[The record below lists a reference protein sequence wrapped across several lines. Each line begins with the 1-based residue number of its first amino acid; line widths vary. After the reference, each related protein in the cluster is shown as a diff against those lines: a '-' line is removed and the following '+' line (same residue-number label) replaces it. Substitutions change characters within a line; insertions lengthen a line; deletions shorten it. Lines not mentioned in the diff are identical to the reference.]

1 MSKND
6 GWLYKF
12 RSRTLTAAVV
22 IIMAISFAG
31 CSGSSGDPAVASDA
45 AAKHVILIVGDGMQF
60 EHERAYNNY
69 VTGSYDTG
77 LEMGN
82 FPYKGQASTWD
93 VTTYNR
99 YAYTAGA
106 ATITDSGFD
115 PRVTASFTAALGY
128 DPAKGGKLPYAQ
140 DAMAAV
146 NSPAAMSYY
155 GAKLKLRATDGG
167 AVPAT
172 DSASA
177 ATALATGFKTD
188 DGNIAWR
195 PGDPDNGSLVTIA
208 EMYRNQKKAAMG
220 VISTVP
226 FSHATPAAFVSHNIS
241 RNNYQAITKEI
252 ITQVRPE
259 VVIGGGH
266 PAYND
271 KAGIS
276 GPAAYQYIGAPEY
289 ANLQSSTEYVL
300 AERTSGVDGGST
312 LLAKADE
319 AISGKKKLFG
329 LFGGVGGSFEYHNV
343 SNDGT
348 TSITRGSIENPTLAQ
363 ASTAALKV
371 LSHNKNGFFLMIEQG
386 DIDWA
391 NHADDYQGL
400 IGGMWDLDQ
409 AVRAVEAFI
418 DQPGDG
424 VDWSNTLVIITSD
437 HGNSFMRIDTAKKLA
452 KGKLPQ
458 QNPTS
463 DGGAPSGYAP
473 NVSYYYP
480 GTEITYGFDGKGLNS
495 HTNEPVTVY
504 ARGAGTQ
511 KLAALEGT
519 WYPGTKLLD
528 NTQLYSA
535 MMDWLEL
542 TDENRATSFA
552 PVFKVANAKAVR
564 ALAKPFTIA
573 ALPDTQVYAE
583 EGLIEFQK
591 QIEWVLDNA
600 AGQNIVFVTHLGD
613 VVDNGT
619 DVDQWSNA
627 MEALDPLLAQ
637 NSLPFSIVRGNH
649 DDPAFFLN
657 NIPVATIKGKPWF
670 VGAAPSGLTQAQM
683 FLAENA
689 RFLHIGFQKD
699 PAAAEIAWANALLAR
714 PDMQGLPVIVS
725 THDYI
730 DGSGQSTT
738 GRLLWNDFVRKNP
751 MVFMVLNGH
760 THTEYALVNHND
772 ANRPVYQMLS
782 DYQDRALGGNG
793 FMRLI
798 TIDPVQ
804 AKIVVKTFSPYF
816 RADEDDTNPNL
827 HYFET
832 DADSQFEYAVNVKE
846 RLASDTTFDFGAE
859 PPPPPLP
866 PLNYI
871 PAAVHYSHI
880 FQNRRP
886 LVGATTPYAG
896 TVDVQINENNATI
909 NYGGEATLTTDM
921 DDNGSRVHAFLRF
934 DNIIGTNPGQIPPGA
949 TITSAKL
956 IFSATSSTKGKVKMH
971 RMLTPWGEHSTWMD
985 FTPVNAAGQPTWEAL
1000 TYFNYDTGIYTTTV
1014 LPSVMVGGGVQADN
1028 AEAMAAVD
1036 ATFTMPKPIPVPF
1049 VLQPGGYG
1057 TVYKPPAAS
1066 GHPAENLTVNLSE
1079 AVQAWVN
1086 GQPNYGWFFE
1096 PTGSD
1101 GWDFETA
1108 EGKQPP
1114 ALVVEVA
1121 GSPLVQ

>member
-1 MSKND
+1 MRRNK

-12 RSRTLTAAVV
+12 RSRTLAAVV
-22 IIMAISFAG
+22 VLIMLSGLAG
-31 CSGSSGDPAVASDA
+31 CSGSDA
-45 AAKHVILIVGDGMQF
+45 AASNNAGAKNVILIIGDGMQL

-69 VTGSYDTG
+69 STGSYDTG
-77 LEMGN
+77 LEMWN
-82 FPYKGQASTWD
+82 FPYKGEASTWD

-106 ATITDSGFD
+106 PTIADSGFD
-115 PRVTASFTAALGY
+115 SQVTTSFAAALGY
-128 DPAKGGKLPYAQ
+128 DPAKGGKMPYVQ

-146 NSPAAMSYY
+146 NSTAAVNYY

-188 DGNIAWR
+188 DGNVAWR
-195 PGDPDNGSLVTIA
+195 TGDPDNGSLVTIA
-208 EMYRNQKKAAMG
+208 EMYRRQKKAAMG
-220 VISTVP
+220 VVSTVP
-226 FSHATPAAFVSHNIS
+226 FSHATPAGFVSHNVS

-289 ANLQSSTEYVL
+289 ANLQTSTEYVL
-300 AERTSGVDGGST
+300 AERKSGVDGGTT
-312 LLAKADE
+312 LLAKADQ

-329 LFGGVGGSFEYHNV
+329 LFGGAGGSFEYHNV

-348 TSITRGSIENPTLAQ
+348 ASITRGSIENPTLAQ

-371 LSHNKNGFFLMIEQG
+371 LSQNKNGFFLMIEQG

-391 NHADDYQGL
+391 NHADDYKGL
-400 IGGMWDLDQ
+400 MGGMWDLDL
-409 AVRAVEAFI
+409 AVKAVEAFI

-437 HGNSFMRIDTAKKLA
+437 HGNSYMRINTAMKLA

-458 QNPTS
+458 QNPLS
-463 DGGAPSGYAP
+463 DGGAASGYAT

-480 GTEITYGFDGKGLNS
+480 GGEITYGFDGNGLNS

-511 KLAALEGT
+511 SLTALEGA

-528 NTQLYSA
+528 NTHIYKA
-535 MMDWLEL
+535 MLDWLEL
-542 TDENRATSFA
+542 TDENRETSFV
-552 PVFKVANAKAVR
+552 PMFKAANAKAAR
-564 ALAKPFTIA
+564 ALTKPFTIA
-573 ALPDTQVYAE
+573 VLPDTQVYAE
-583 EGLIEFQK
+583 ENLIEFKK
-591 QIEWVLDNA
+591 QVDWVLDNA
-600 AGQNIVFVTHLGD
+600 ASQNIVFVTHLGD
-613 VVDNGT
+613 VVDNGI
-619 DVDQWSNA
+619 DRAQWTNA
-627 MEALDPLLAQ
+627 MAALDPLLAQ

-649 DDPAFFLN
+649 DEPAFFLN
-657 NIPVATIKGKPWF
+657 NIPVKTMQGKPWF

-683 FLAENA
+683 FTVENI

-699 PAAAEIAWANALLAR
+699 PTAAEIAWANALLAS

-738 GRLLWNDFVRKNP
+738 GRMMWRDFVKKNP

-772 ANRPVYQMLS
+772 ANRPVFQMLS
-782 DYQDRALGGNG
+782 DYQDRAFGGNSL
-793 FMRLI
+793 MRLI

-804 AKIVVKTFSPYF
+804 AKISVKTFSPYHQVSGQ
-816 RADEDDTNPNL
+816 PVNL
-827 HYFET
+827 NYFET
-832 DADSQFEYAVNVKE
+832 DADSQFEYSVDIKE
-846 RLASDTTFDFGAE
+846 RLAYDTTVDFGPE

-866 PLNYI
+866 PLNAI
-871 PAAVHYSHI
+871 PAAVSYSHV

-886 LVGATTPYAG
+886 LVGTTIPYAG
-896 TVDVQINENNATI
+896 TVDVQINENNATL

-934 DNIIGTNPGQIPPGA
+934 DDIIGANPGQIPPGA
-949 TITSAKL
+949 TIASARL
-956 IFSATSSTKGKVKMH
+956 VFNATSSTKGKVKMH
-971 RMLTPWGEHSTWMD
+971 RMLLPWGENTTWMN
-985 FTPVNAAGQPTWEAL
+985 FTPVDSAGQPSWEAL
-1000 TYFNYDTGIYTTTV
+1000 TYFNFDTGIYANVV
-1014 LPSVMVGGGVQADN
+1014 LPAVMTGGGVQADDV
-1028 AEAMAAVD
+1028 EAMSAVD

-1049 VLQPGGYG
+1049 ILQPGGYG
-1057 TVYKPPAAS
+1057 TVYTPPAAS
-1066 GHPAENLTVNLSE
+1066 GNPAENLTVDLTA
-1079 AVQAWVN
+1079 AVQAWVD
-1086 GQPNYGWFFE
+1086 GQANHGWFFE
-1096 PTGSD
+1096 PTSSD

-1121 GSPLVQ
+1121 GAPLVQ